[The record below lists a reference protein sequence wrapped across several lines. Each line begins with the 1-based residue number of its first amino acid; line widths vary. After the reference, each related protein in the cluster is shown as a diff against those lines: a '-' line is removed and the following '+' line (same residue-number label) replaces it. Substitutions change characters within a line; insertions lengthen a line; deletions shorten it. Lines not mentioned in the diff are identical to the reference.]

1 MNTGHIPG
9 TEGYVEHA
17 ASLVPNWQQLSF
29 TDKPETV
36 LALIP
41 AAPSRVLDI
50 GAGIGV
56 DAAGLAAMGHRVV
69 AVEPVEGLREPGR
82 LLHPSPAI
90 EWVADCLPD
99 LAVLMERPRQ
109 FDLIMLSAV
118 WMHLDEAERRTAL
131 PKVGSM
137 LAGGGR
143 LILSLRHGPVPQGRR
158 MFEVSAAETIE
169 LAAPLGLRP
178 ILELETQSVQQT
190 NRAAGV
196 TWTHLAFEKG

>member
-29 TDKPETV
+29 TDKPEAV

-41 AAPSRVLDI
+41 TAPSRVLDI

-90 EWVADCLPD
+90 EWVADGLPN

-118 WMHLDEAERRTAL
+118 WMHLD
-131 PKVGSM
+131 G
-137 LAGGGR
+137 
-143 LILSLRHGPVPQGRR
+143 
-158 MFEVSAAETIE
+158 AAEDRLDAGFWWTADPV
-169 LAAPLGLRP
+169 AAAWPG
-178 ILELETQSVQQT
+178 
-190 NRAAGV
+190 AAGTAHV
-196 TWTHLAFEKG
+196 RGFGSRDD